1 VTAVPDVNVPTAV
14 AAAAGTFGNVPSA
27 PTFRQQF
34 LVLVRESWLL
44 KFALAWIS
52 LVIFL
57 AIFGYAVAPFD
68 PTRATAN
75 TDAPPSGEH
84 WFGTDSSGMDVFS
97 RVITAPRIDVS
108 IAIGATLLALTCG
121 AIIGIA
127 ASYSRGWGASLIMRA
142 SDTMQAAPAF
152 IVILIFVV
160 MVGPSYLNIILIL
173 AIVEVP
179 LYVRLIRSEV
189 LSLRERAFVETA
201 RASGNSPVRIAF
213 RHVLPNSMAPALAQA
228 SITFGVAILLIA
240 GLSFVGAGVQP
251 PTPEWGQMI
260 ADGTSGILLGRWWE
274 VVFAGLAMVGTV
286 FSFAVLGEALQTI
299 ALRRR

>member
-1 VTAVPDVNVPTAV
+1 MSAIPEPPASV
-14 AAAAGTFGNVPSA
+14 AAGSGAFGNVPSA

-34 LVLVRESWLL
+34 LILVRESWLL
-44 KFALAWIS
+44 KFALVWIT
-52 LVIFL
+52 LALFL
-57 AIFGYAVAPFD
+57 AVFGQAVAPYD
-68 PTRATAN
+68 PTQASAN
-75 TDAPPSGEH
+75 TDMAPSAEY

-108 IAIGATLLALTCG
+108 IAILATALGLVGGAL
-121 AIIGIA
+121 IGIA
-127 ASYSRGWGASLIMRA
+127 ASYSKGWGASLIMRI
-142 SDTMQAAPAF
+142 SDTLQAAPAF
-152 IVILIFVV
+152 IVVLIFVV
-160 MVGPSYLNIILIL
+160 MVGPGFMNIVVIL

-201 RASGNSPVRIAF
+201 RASGNSSTRIAF
-213 RHVLPNSMAPALAQA
+213 RHVLPNSMAPAFAQA
-228 SITFGVAILLIA
+228 SITFGVAILFTA
-240 GLSFVGAGVQP
+240 GLSFVGAGIKP

-260 ADGTSGILLGRWWE
+260 ADGTPGILIGHWWE